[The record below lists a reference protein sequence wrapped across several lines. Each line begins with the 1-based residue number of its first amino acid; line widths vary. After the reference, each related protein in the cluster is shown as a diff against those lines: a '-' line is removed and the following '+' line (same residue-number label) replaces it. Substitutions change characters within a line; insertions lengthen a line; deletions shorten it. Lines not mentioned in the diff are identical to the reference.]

1 MSRYGCSE
9 RAFPRKIIK
18 VDKTTLDQSQV
29 VHALPQLNVVKRKG
43 KVQTGSLTF
52 GFSVGMNPTNA
63 HTI

>member
-1 MSRYGCSE
+1 MDAQKEHSNQK
-9 RAFPRKIIK
+9 KIIK

-29 VHALPQLNVVKRKG
+29 VHALPQLNVVKRKE